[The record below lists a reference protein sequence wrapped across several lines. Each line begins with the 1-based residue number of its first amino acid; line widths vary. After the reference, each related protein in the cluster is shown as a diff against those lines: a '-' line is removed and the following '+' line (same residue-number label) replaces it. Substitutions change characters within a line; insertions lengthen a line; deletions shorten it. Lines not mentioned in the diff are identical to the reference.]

1 MKKIK
6 RLTVGQLNNMNH
18 LSLNEQRHIV
28 GGSGCVWDCLAWI
41 MDQYD
46 GKYTS
51 NKEYQGYYDSLQ
63 KGWVSYVNG
72 NVRSDGDPAANQAN
86 QLYGYINQIFDTTT
100 GSRWGTSGWN
110 SMISSSGATN
120 QANGYDHSGMA
131 LVVIGSGLTKH
142 ALVIYGGAQIDD
154 QGNIYYEC
162 YDPDGIMT
170 KVYSKDIL
178 YGTGVSKK
186 SK

>member
-6 RLTVGQLNNMNH
+6 RLTVGQLNNMEH

-51 NKEYQGYYDSLQ
+51 NKEYKAYYDSFQ
-63 KGWVSYVNG
+63 SGWGSYNDG
-72 NVRSDGDPAANQAN
+72 NIRSDGDPAANQAD
-86 QLYGYINQIFDTTT
+86 QLYNYIKQYFDTTT
-100 GSRWGTSGWN
+100 GSGWGTSGWG
-110 SMISSSGATN
+110 SIISSSGSMN
-120 QANGYDHSGMA
+120 QDNGFDHSGMA
-131 LVVIGSGLTKH
+131 LVVIGSGSTQH
-142 ALVIYGGAQIDD
+142 ALVIYGGAQIDS
-154 QGNIYYEC
+154 QGNTYYEC
-162 YDPDGIMT
+162 HDPDEIMT
-170 KVYSKDIL
+170 EVYSKDIM

-186 SK
+186 SE

>member
-6 RLTVGQLNNMNH
+6 RLTVGQLNDMDL
-18 LSLNEQRHIV
+18 LSLNEKRHIV

-46 GKYTS
+46 GKCTS
-51 NKEYQGYYDSLQ
+51 NKEYQEYYDSFQ
-63 KGWVSYVNG
+63 KGWVSYNNG
-72 NVRSDGDPAANQAN
+72 NVRSDGDPAANQTD
-86 QLYGYINQIFDTTT
+86 QLYGYINQFFDTT
-100 GSRWGTSGWN
+100 GSGWEASGWG

-120 QANGYDHSGMA
+120 QSNGCDYSGMA
-131 LVVIGSGLTKH
+131 LAIIGSGSTQH
-142 ALVIYGGAQIDD
+142 ALVIYGGAQMDE

-162 YDPDGIMT
+162 HDPDEVMT
-170 KVYSKDIL
+170 KVYSKDIQ

-186 SK
+186 SQ

>member
-6 RLTVGQLNNMNH
+6 RLSVGQLNNMNL
-18 LSLNEQRHIV
+18 LSLDEQRQIV

-51 NKEYQGYYDSLQ
+51 DKERQGYYDSFAN
-63 KGWVSYVNG
+63 GWGSYNNG
-72 NVRSDGDPAANQAN
+72 NVRPDGDPAANQAD
-86 QLYGYINQIFDTTT
+86 QLYNYINQFFDTTT
-100 GSRWGTSGWN
+100 GSGWGTSGWG

-120 QANGYDHSGMA
+120 KANGFDHSGMA
-131 LVVIGSGLTKH
+131 LVVIGSGLSQH
-142 ALVIYGGAQIDD
+142 ALVIYGGIEYD
-154 QGNIYYEC
+154 QNGAYYSC
-162 YDPDGIMT
+162 YDPDNVMT
-170 KVYSKDIL
+170 KVYTKDIQ

-186 SK
+186 NEK